1 MANTVRSMH
10 FPPDVRHLAEIR
22 AFAARSADELAARVD
37 RDDLALVVGE
47 LAANAA
53 IHQTGDAELRLTAVE
68 GGRLLIEVLDHDG
81 SIPHVVVV
89 EPWTTEGHRGLFLVE
104 AVSEAWGA
112 EPSPSGKRVW
122 ARLAPA
128 RDRGAVSPRR

>member
-1 MANTVRSMH
+1 MSTVRSLR
-10 FPPDVRHLAEIR
+10 FPPDVRHLADVR
-22 AFAARSADELAARVD
+22 AFAAHAADELGATVD

-53 IHQTGDAELRLTAVE
+53 IHQAGEAEIRLSGLE
-68 GGRLLIEVLDHDG
+68 GGRLLVEVLDTDD
-81 SIPHVVVV
+81 SIPQAVVV
-89 EPWTTEGHRGLFLVE
+89 EPWTTDGHRGLFLVE

-112 EPSPSGKRVW
+112 ESAPSGKRVW

-128 RDRGAVSPRR
+128 HDRGAVSPRS